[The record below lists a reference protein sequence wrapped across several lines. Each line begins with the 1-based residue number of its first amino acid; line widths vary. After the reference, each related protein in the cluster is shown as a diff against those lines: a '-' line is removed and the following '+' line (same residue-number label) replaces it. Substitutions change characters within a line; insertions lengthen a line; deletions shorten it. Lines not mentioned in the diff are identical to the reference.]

1 MTKNVLLKTSEVL
14 GIKGGAIYLLD
25 KDKKD
30 AGNAV
35 LQLSA
40 SMNMNNSL
48 VFPKEIPL
56 TSITGTFTTSFSF
69 SRHGNV
75 GLANVFL
82 NVIKSGKIFLA
93 QNKSEIQRK
102 NISIPDSESLI
113 IVPLRKNQ
121 LVGLFLLFDTKPRT
135 FIKEEI
141 AFLEAIGSQ
150 IGNSLEKATL
160 YMNALESKHQAELLS
175 DLQKDFINI
184 ASHEMRTPVQSLMG
198 YTHHLLSTH
207 PEKKEMIIDSLLRNA
222 QRLQRLTND
231 ILDVS
236 RIESKSLKLNKEKV
250 SLTDIISTT
259 IQDIQNQVKN
269 DNGHAKVI
277 FEPRND
283 AIVEADRVRLTQVI
297 SNLLINAIKFTKG
310 GTININITKKLD
322 TDDAIISIKDSGT
335 GIVPEMLPRL
345 FNKFATKSETG
356 GTGLGLFISK
366 GIVEAHGGNMWA
378 QNNEDG
384 KGAMFT
390 FSLPLKREILA
401 LTNG

>member
-1 MTKNVLLKTSEVL
+1 MHLVSAHIILDTYATVLAPTLWIQVAFDIVTALIAVMFLTLRKSYGIVIDGPNALIEAKDKLKIKNEQLQALYHILSAADDTLNLDKMTKNVLLKTSEVL

-25 KDKKD
+25 KDRKD
-30 AGNAV
+30 TGNAV
-35 LQLSA
+35 LRLSA
-40 SMNMNNSL
+40 RMNTDNSL

-150 IGNSLEKATL
+150 IGNSIEKATL

-184 ASHEMRTPVQSLMG
+184 ASHEMRTPV
-198 YTHHLLSTH
+198 
-207 PEKKEMIIDSLLRNA
+207 
-222 QRLQRLTND
+222 
-231 ILDVS
+231 
-236 RIESKSLKLNKEKV
+236 
-250 SLTDIISTT
+250 
-259 IQDIQNQVKN
+259 
-269 DNGHAKVI
+269 
-277 FEPRND
+277 
-283 AIVEADRVRLTQVI
+283 
-297 SNLLINAIKFTKG
+297 
-310 GTININITKKLD
+310 
-322 TDDAIISIKDSGT
+322 
-335 GIVPEMLPRL
+335 
-345 FNKFATKSETG
+345 
-356 GTGLGLFISK
+356 
-366 GIVEAHGGNMWA
+366 
-378 QNNEDG
+378 
-384 KGAMFT
+384 
-390 FSLPLKREILA
+390 
-401 LTNG
+401 